1 MTALTNYSPASS
13 YGDLLTTT
21 HDGGGLDATL
31 RNVQDGFGNN
41 SAIQLS
47 TDTLNITGS
56 GGLQINGVT
65 LTPTIITVTGA
76 AAAAAINGMF
86 AAPIAVLS
94 APGAG
99 SMIVIHRFTLQV
111 VSTLATPF
119 LLGGNVYLQY
129 GAVGASTNYATSSTA
144 IPNIFIQQAANRAIS
159 VQGQINDI
167 GAPTPGLATAG
178 GTANAAVTLTN
189 AGVPFT
195 TGTGSI
201 RYTVWYSIMSIA

>member
-1 MTALTNYSPASS
+1 MTTLTNYSPASS

-21 HDGGGLDATL
+21 NDGGGLTDTL
-31 RNVQDGFGNN
+31 SPVQDGFGNN

-47 TDTLNITGS
+47 KTTINIVGS
-56 GGLQINGVT
+56 GGLQVNGVD
-65 LTPTIITVTGA
+65 LTPTIVTVSA
-76 AAAAAINGMF
+76 AAAAASINGMF
-86 AAPIAVLS
+86 ASPVPILAS
-94 APGAG
+94 PGAG
-99 SMIVIHRFTLQV
+99 SMIVIHRFTLEI

-129 GAVGASTNYATSSTA
+129 GATGASTNYATSSTA
-144 IPNIFIQQAANRAIS
+144 IPNTFIQQAANRAIS
-159 VQGQINDI
+159 VSGQINDI
-167 GAPTPGLATAG
+167 GAVTPGLATSVA
-178 GTANAAVTLTN
+178 ANAAVTLTN